1 MVRLRFLV
9 PAVFLSLCQPLSA
22 TEIRYQSSYSVALGI
37 LPIATLSFDTEVK
50 DGRYQINGEF
60 RAVGLA
66 EMVRDISA
74 KSRVSGRHVNGA
86 LAAERYELLYRNGAK
101 ESTYD
106 VEFRNGVAVR
116 TTVTPPPKPRP
127 ESWVPVTDADL
138 KGVLDPIGALLIS
151 DGGEICRRTIPVY
164 DGESRMDLVLTPKKQ
179 RSQNTGGFKGDVTVC
194 GVRYV
199 PKAGFRKGRKDIEY
213 LKSIEG
219 IEIAFARTAQL
230 QLYAPVYARIP
241 TRYGTVFISATRFD
255 G

>member
-1 MVRLRFLV
+1 M
-9 PAVFLSLCQPLSA
+9 SQYQPLQA
-22 TEIRYQSSYSVALGI
+22 TEIRSQSSYSVALGV
-37 LPIATLSFDTEVK
+37 LPIAKLSFETRIK
-50 DGRYQINGEF
+50 DGRYEIDGQF
-60 RAVGLA
+60 QAVGLA
-66 EMVRDISA
+66 DMVRDISA
-74 KSRVSGRHVNGA
+74 KSRVSGRHVNGT
-86 LAAERYELLYRNGAK
+86 LAAERYELLYRNGRK
-101 ESTYD
+101 ESTYE
-106 VEFRNGVAVR
+106 VAFRDGVAVS

-127 ESWVPVTDADL
+127 ESWVPVTEADL

-151 DGGEICRRTIPVY
+151 DQGDICRRTIAIY
-164 DGESRMDLVLTPKKQ
+164 DGESRIDLVLSPKNQ

-199 PKAGFRKGRKDIEY
+199 PRSGYRQGRKDIEY
-213 LKSIEG
+213 LKSIDD